1 MCISELMEEGRCPII
16 SGAVLAEM
24 PCGTLQILNLEARPP
39 LKEFQTGRSHQG
51 APSRTPTSAS
61 PHLQREVER
70 SHSPGL

>member
-61 PHLQREVER
+61 PHRQREVER